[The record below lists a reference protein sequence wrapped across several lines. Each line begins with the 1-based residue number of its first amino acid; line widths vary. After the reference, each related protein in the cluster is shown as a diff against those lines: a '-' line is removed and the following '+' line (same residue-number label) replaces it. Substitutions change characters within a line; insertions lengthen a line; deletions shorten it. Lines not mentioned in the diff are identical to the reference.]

1 MSAGLLVNIGCGSI
15 FHPSWTNIDVNPFD
29 PSVRRWNV
37 RRGLPFR
44 DGEADACYASHVL
57 EHLTSAVAGQL
68 LAECHRVLRP
78 GGIIRLVVP
87 DLEIIARH
95 YLDLLER
102 ADRGESGAEAD
113 YEWIMLEMYDQTV
126 RSISGGE
133 MIRYLSRPDIP
144 NRSFVE
150 SRIGMEGQASGQYL
164 NMTGTQRFLKRMQRM
179 QSLGVRQ
186 MRDKLGQV
194 LVEAVAGLVGGTD
207 LRNAI
212 REGVFRNSGEVHK
225 WMYDRYSLKRLLQ
238 NSKYT
243 DIKMCTASDSRIAN
257 FSTYQ
262 LDARGEET
270 RKPESLFMEAIKP

>member
-15 FHPSWTNIDVNPFD
+15 FHPAWTNVDSNPSD
-29 PSVRRWNV
+29 RSIRHWNV
-37 RRGLPFR
+37 QRGLPFR
-44 DGEADACYASHVL
+44 DGDADACYASHVL
-57 EHLTSAVAGQL
+57 EHLTSSVAEQL

-95 YLDLLER
+95 YLHLLER
-102 ADRGESGAEAD
+102 ADRGEPGAEVD

-133 MIRYLSRPDIP
+133 MLRYLSRSNIP

-150 SRIGMEGQASGQYL
+150 SRIGMEGQASDQYL
-164 NMTGTQRFLKRMQRM
+164 NMTGTQRFLKRMQ
-179 QSLGVRQ
+179 SLSVRKV
-186 MRDKLGQV
+186 RDKLGQV
-194 LVEAVAGLVGGTD
+194 LVEAVAGLVGGKD
-207 LRNAI
+207 LHKAI
-212 REGVFRNSGEVHK
+212 REGIFRNSGEVHK

-238 NSKYT
+238 NSNYA
-243 DIKMCTASDSRIAN
+243 DIKMCTASDSRIAD
-257 FSTYQ
+257 FSAYQ